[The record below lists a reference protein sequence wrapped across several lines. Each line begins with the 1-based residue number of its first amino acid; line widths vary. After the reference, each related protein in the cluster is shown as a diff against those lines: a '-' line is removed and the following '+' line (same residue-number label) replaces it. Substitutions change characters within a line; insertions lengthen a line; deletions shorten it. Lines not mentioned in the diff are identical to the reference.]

1 MRKIPD
7 HGNMGYDENERINNG
22 PFTELTALKIGIST
36 HQIHSRIYAN
46 LILDDLRGKISPR
59 GEIFSK

>member
-22 PFTELTALKIGIST
+22 PFTELTALKVKIST

-46 LILDDLRGKISPR
+46 LILVDLRG
-59 GEIFSK
+59 